1 MPAASDLSVYAGQTI
16 VTPGQGPLAA
26 QIRRDYPQINLLT
39 VESYDAALNAV
50 LDGRAD
56 VAALNFQV
64 GQQLVARKYS
74 GKFALPEQP
83 YTKLPFAFAVAKGRQ
98 GELLQAVDRSLAVL
112 RQDGTV
118 DCVAERWL
126 DCVAERWLHH

>member
-1 MPAASDLSVYAGQTI
+1 MRARLSSRR
-16 VTPGQGPLAA
+16 QGPLAA

-39 VESYDAALNAV
+39 GESYDASLNAV

-56 VAALNFQV
+56 VAALNCQV
-64 GQQLVARKYS
+64 GQQLVAREYS
-74 GKFALPEQP
+74 GKFALPEQF

-118 DCVAERWL
+118 DRVVERRL
-126 DCVAERWLHH
+126 RR